1 MTIRF
6 AFGITAA
13 ALFAL
18 TLAAAQS
25 SAQDDD
31 DLEVQEQPISLTGC
45 VMRETD
51 YRRLN
56 DSGKG
61 GFLGFGGGL
70 GDEYVLVN
78 ASRGA
83 AGPVGDCTRQTGGEA
98 FELEGSA
105 EEDLEAFVGQAV
117 AIDGILDEAEIDPAT
132 GRPTGGRQVG
142 DDLKLFEV
150 DVKSFRALAPV
161 QTDTLA
167 RADVVQQPTV
177 YRDRERDTQARGT
190 RGVQADVDTFDDD
203 RLPRTASPLALTGL
217 LGLLSAGGV
226 AGLRALYRR
235 DRRQFR

>member
-1 MTIRF
+1 MTVRF

-13 ALFAL
+13 ALFVL

-70 GDEYVLVN
+70 GDEFVLVN
-78 ASRGA
+78 ASRGT
-83 AGPVGDCTRQTGGEA
+83 AGPIGDCTRQTAGEA

-105 EEDLEAFVGQAV
+105 EKDLEAFVGQAV
-117 AIDGILDEAEIDPAT
+117 AIDGILNEAEIDPAT
-132 GRPTGGRQVG
+132 GRPTGGRQAG

-150 DVKSFRALAPV
+150 DVESFRALAAPV
-161 QTDTLA
+161 ETDTVA

-177 YRDRERDTQARGT
+177 YRDLDRDRVSRGT
-190 RGVQADVDTFDDD
+190 AGFQDVDATGDQ
-203 RLPRTASPLALTGL
+203 LPRTASPLALTGL

-235 DRRQFR
+235 DRRRFR